1 MLCFGPKCGS
11 ACQIGLKQPG
21 FKLFIGSNRLK
32 LPGHN
37 YHLPHTAN
45 LHGTHYRAL
54 RTNSY
59 GSHFEFKCRP
69 GSDSLDCQLIF
80 TSLGV
85 SLRCTVYGT
94 DPGISANLVNYLSRT
109 AKHNELYVQY
119 MGSVNIIVALT
130 HPHLHDEQLNLWLAM
145 AVPLP
150 CHICG
155 CVSVFSYFDNFH
167 WPQGRCQL
175 AFPSLHLSCTGDGI
189 GTNARD
195 CCRLCRSVHVL
206 GINRAPGEGGMK
218 MHYW

>member
-85 SLRCTVYGT
+85 SLRCTAYGT

-119 MGSVNIIVALT
+119 MGSVNIITFTWWTVKSLT
-130 HPHLHDEQLNLWLAM
+130 SHGRPFTVPHLWLCLCFLLLW
-145 AVPLP
+145 
-150 CHICG
+150 
-155 CVSVFSYFDNFH
+155 
-167 WPQGRCQL
+167 
-175 AFPSLHLSCTGDGI
+175 
-189 GTNARD
+189 
-195 CCRLCRSVHVL
+195 
-206 GINRAPGEGGMK
+206 
-218 MHYW
+218 